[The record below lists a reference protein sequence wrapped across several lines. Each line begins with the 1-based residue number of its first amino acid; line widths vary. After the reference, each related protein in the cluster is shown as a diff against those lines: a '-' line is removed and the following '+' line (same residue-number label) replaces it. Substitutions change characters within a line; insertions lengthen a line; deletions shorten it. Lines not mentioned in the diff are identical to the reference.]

1 MHLTDH
7 KCAEILLRSGPLTA
21 GDLAQRTGLTTGAIT
36 GVIDRLEKAGFVRR
50 GKDPG
55 DRRRVIIKP
64 FAGKI
69 EKVIAPL
76 FGSVAQMVSDLCRPL
91 QLPGNHRRPR
101 PHRSLQSRRFRGD
114 PEVARRGRAGKACP
128 QLAPVIVDHKP
139 FHTLEVRPPGGAL
152 HRTAA
157 LLRGASSVAARQVPS
172 RPIRKSLPAL
182 NLRHE
187 SPKQASPAR
196 SLR

>member
-1 MHLTDH
+1 MR
-7 KCAEILLRSGPLTA
+7 EILLRSGPLTA

-76 FGSVAQMVSDLCRPL
+76 FGSVAQMVSDLCARYSYQEITVVRDL
-91 QLPGNHRRPR
+91 IA
-101 PHRSLQSRRFRGD
+101 RFN
-114 PEVARRGRAGKACP
+114 
-128 QLAPVIVDHKP
+128 Q
-139 FHTLEVRPPGGAL
+139 GAFEE
-152 HRTAA
+152 
-157 LLRGASSVAARQVPS
+157 
-172 RPIRKSLPAL
+172 IRKLREGEGPAKRAHNSRL
-182 NLRHE
+182 
-187 SPKQASPAR
+187 
-196 SLR
+196 